1 MVLVRAAA
9 AGALAI
15 TLAITVVACSDDGP
29 LRTDPLAS
37 TSPVASELAPSQVTA
52 STVAP
57 PEGPPPCDVD
67 DLAFVAGDEAIVVIR
82 NTGPIECEVDVSDS
96 PNRDP
101 LMEPSIWLHPG
112 SEGELAVEPNDGECA
127 QQAGVTSVDLVVNG
141 RAVAAP
147 VGLPEA
153 CSATLVAI
161 YTAD

>member
-1 MVLVRAAA
+1 MTSSGAVRVIPL
-9 AGALAI
+9 GGI
-15 TLAITVVACSDDGP
+15 GEIGKNMTVVECD
-29 LRTDPLAS
+29 
-37 TSPVASELAPSQVTA
+37 
-52 STVAP
+52 
-57 PEGPPPCDVD
+57 EG
-67 DLAFVAGDEAIVVIR
+67 IVVIR

-112 SEGELAVEPNDGECA
+112 SEGELAVEPNDGECG
-127 QQAGVTSVDLVVNG
+127 QQAGLTSVDLVVNG

>member
-1 MVLVRAAA
+1 MALVRAAV

-15 TLAITVVACSDDGP
+15 TLSITVAACSDDRP
-29 LRTDPLAS
+29 LGTDPPAS
-37 TSPVASELAPSQVTA
+37 TSPVATDLAPSQLTA
-52 STVAP
+52 STVAS
-57 PEGPPPCDVD
+57 PEGPPPCNVD
-67 DLAFVAGDEAIVVIR
+67 DLAFVAGDEGIVVIR

-101 LMEPSIWLHPG
+101 LMEPSIWLHPA
-112 SEGELAVEPNDGECA
+112 SEGELAVEPDDGECGQPA
-127 QQAGVTSVDLVVNG
+127 PLTSVDLVVNG

-147 VGLPEA
+147 VALPAA